1 MLRSSNPIL
10 SKRDAFTP
18 AAPQYGQAQYGQT
31 PYGQSPY
38 GQTGFQPYP
47 PQGQQQ
53 PGYPQHPTGAPMR
66 PTSDSEGRMTL
77 DDVVTK
83 TAVTMG
89 VLVATAALA
98 WRFIPDNLA
107 FPAMILSA
115 LVGFV
120 AVLIVSFRR
129 VVSPPMVLF
138 YAAVEGVF
146 IGMISEVFENIYP
159 GIVTQAVVATFFAAG
174 ATLAAYKFFNIRVTP
189 KFRKVVFISTI
200 SFAALML
207 VNFVFSLATGSG
219 GLRGGIVGP
228 VSLMAVGISLI
239 AIVLAVLN
247 LVLDFDYIE
256 KGIALGAPARES
268 WRGAFGLTVTM
279 VWLYIEILR
288 LLSYLRR

>member
-10 SKRDAFTP
+10 SKQDAFTP
-18 AAPQYGQAQYGQT
+18 AAPQYGQSQYGRSPYQQYPPD
-31 PYGQSPY
+31 PYGQ
-38 GQTGFQPYP
+38 QPQRP
-47 PQGQQQ
+47 VQQ
-53 PGYPQHPTGAPMR
+53 AP
-66 PTSDSEGRMTL
+66 EGRMTL

-89 VLVATAALA
+89 VLAIAAGLA
-98 WRFIPDNLA
+98 WKLMPPNLY
-107 FPAMILSA
+107 FPAMVLSG

-120 AVLIVSFRR
+120 VVMVVSFRR
-129 VVSPPMVLF
+129 NVSPGLVLA

-146 IGMISEVFENIYP
+146 IGMISKVFENLYP
-159 GIVTQAVVATFFAAG
+159 GIVAQAVVATFFAAG
-174 ATLAAYKFFNIRVTP
+174 ATLAAYKMFNIRVTA
-189 KFRKVVFISTI
+189 KFSKIVVISTLA
-200 SFAALML
+200 FAGLML
-207 VNFVFSLATGSG
+207 VNFIFSIATGSG

-228 VSLMAVGISLI
+228 VSPLAVGISLI

-256 KGIALGAPARES
+256 RGVAQGAPARES

-279 VWLYIEILR
+279 VWLYVEMLR

>member
-1 MLRSSNPIL
+1 MLRSSNPIR
-10 SKRDAFTP
+10 SKQDAFTP
-18 AAPQYGQAQYGQT
+18 AAPQYGQTQFGRSPYQQYPPD
-31 PYGQSPY
+31 PYGQQQRPV
-38 GQTGFQPYP
+38 
-47 PQGQQQ
+47 PQ
-53 PGYPQHPTGAPMR
+53 AP
-66 PTSDSEGRMTL
+66 EGRMTF

-89 VLVATAALA
+89 LLAITAGLA
-98 WRFIPDNLA
+98 WLLVPAGLY
-107 FPAMILSA
+107 FPAMVLSG

-120 AVLIVSFRR
+120 VVMVVSFRR
-129 VVSPPMVLF
+129 NVSPGLVLA
-138 YAAVEGVF
+138 YAAIEGVF
-146 IGMISEVFENIYP
+146 IGMISKVFEGLYP
-159 GIVTQAVVATFFAAG
+159 GIVAQAVVATFFAAG

-219 GLRGGIVGP
+219 GLRGGITGP
-228 VSLMAVGISLI
+228 VSLLAVGISLI

-256 KGIALGAPARES
+256 KGVAMGAPARES

-279 VWLYIEILR
+279 VWLYIEMLR